1 MHLAVYTVGS
11 LVEHHGKYTVG
22 LLCHFVHLTNLFGIN
37 TCRFLTH
44 HMQIMLKCVNT
55 QFRML
60 IMWNSDQNCITYI
73 LCCDQIFSF
82 FKNLYVLWKILFAPL
97 AAAFLAVCHS
107 SNLNLRYLSVHQIL
121 CMARTHVTH
130 TNNTKSYLFH
140 EKPLLLHFR

>member
-1 MHLAVYTVGS
+1 
-11 LVEHHGKYTVG
+11 
-22 LLCHFVHLTNLFGIN
+22 
-37 TCRFLTH
+37 
-44 HMQIMLKCVNT
+44 
-55 QFRML
+55 
-60 IMWNSDQNCITYI
+60 MWNSDQNCITYI

-121 CMARTHVTH
+121 CMAGTHVTH